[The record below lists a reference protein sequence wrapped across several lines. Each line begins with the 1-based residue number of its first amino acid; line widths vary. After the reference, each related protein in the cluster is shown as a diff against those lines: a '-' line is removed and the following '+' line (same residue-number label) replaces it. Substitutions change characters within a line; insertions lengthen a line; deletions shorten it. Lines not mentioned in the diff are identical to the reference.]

1 MTAPGTD
8 GVTAGVT
15 AGGAGTVAVVGAGAF
30 GRALAHVAASGG
42 PVRLI
47 GRRPDDGVTTDAA
60 AGLAGADVVI
70 LAVPAQA
77 TRDVLGRIAGDLPPG
92 APLILAAK
100 GLEAGTEA
108 LQSEVAAEAA
118 PGRPLM
124 ALTGPSFAE
133 DLIAGL
139 PTAVTL
145 AADDP
150 QRGEAAQRRLAGPA
164 LRPYLSG
171 DLVGAQLGGA
181 LKNVIAIAVGAAA
194 GKALGQ
200 SAQAALMTRGFAEM
214 TRIAAA
220 RGGRAE
226 TLAGLSGLGD
236 LALTAAGPK
245 SRNFAFGFA
254 LGRGETPAAGRTYEG
269 ASTAAA
275 AAGMAAALRVEAPI
289 VDAVAALTRGE
300 TDVDGAMAALLS
312 RPLRREA

>member
-1 MTAPGTD
+1 MKGDLAII
-8 GVTAGVT
+8 
-15 AGGAGTVAVVGAGAF
+15 GAGAF
-30 GRALAHVAASGG
+30 GRALAHVCAAGG

-47 GRRPDDGVTTDAA
+47 GRRPAPNVETDAEA
-60 AGLAGADVVI
+60 ALSGAGFVI

-77 TRDVLGRIAGDLPPG
+77 TRDVLARLAPALPSG

-100 GLEAGTEA
+100 GIERGTG
-108 LQSEVAAEAA
+108 LLPSEIAAEAA

-124 ALTGPSFAE
+124 ALTGPSFAA

-145 AADDP
+145 AAAEAGP
-150 QRGEAAQRRLAGPA
+150 GEAAQRRLAGPA
-164 LRPYLSG
+164 LRPYLTD
-171 DLVGAQLGGA
+171 DLIGAQLGGA

-194 GKALGQ
+194 GRGLGQ

-214 TRIAAA
+214 TRLAVA
-220 RGGRAE
+220 RGARAE

-236 LALTAAGPK
+236 LALTCAGPK
-245 SRNFAFGFA
+245 SRNFAYGHA
-254 LGRGETPAAGRTYEG
+254 LGRGETPPGAVTYEG
-269 ASTAAA
+269 AATAAA
-275 AAGMAAALRVEAPI
+275 AAAMAAAHGVEAPI
-289 VDAVAALTRGE
+289 VDAVDALTRGA